1 MLPPPDAGFVAGN
14 YFDKYR
20 SKNPIHQRLI
30 HGFLSTATE
39 LVRDLDVTSI
49 LEAGAGPGDLA
60 AKIIPEAGFSPNQY
74 LGTDISESQVA
85 EARTSH
91 PEYQFER
98 ASIYELPVED
108 KSCDLTIACE
118 VLEHLEEPEK
128 ALRELDRVTR
138 GWVLLSVPSEPL
150 WRTLN
155 VLRGKYL
162 ASFGNTPGHLQNF
175 TPRAIRKHV
184 SAYFDIIAERRPL
197 PWTMFLLRP
206 KVQ

>member
-1 MLPPPDAGFVAGN
+1 MLQCPEANFVAGN

-20 SKNPIHQRLI
+20 STNRIHQRLI
-30 HGFLSTATE
+30 TGFLNTATD
-39 LVRDLDVTSI
+39 LVRDLDATSI

-60 AKIIPEAGFSPNQY
+60 AHLIPAAGFSPYQY
-74 LGTDISESQVA
+74 LGTDISEEQVA
-85 EARTSH
+85 AARATH
-91 PEYQFER
+91 PDYRFET

-108 KSCDLTIACE
+108 KSFDLTIACE

-128 ALRELDRVTR
+128 ALRELVRVTR
-138 GWVLLSVPSEPL
+138 SWVLLSVPSEPL

-162 ASFGNTPGHLQNF
+162 TSLGNTPGHLQNF
-175 TPRAIRKHV
+175 TPKAIRKQV
-184 SAYFDIIAERRPL
+184 SAYFEIVTECRPL

-206 KVQ
+206 KTH